1 MWHSPRKINW
11 GFFLLSLL
19 ISHSPMMGKSLPK
32 IEMLTVQSKETG
44 VEIEFMM
51 DDSLKRDNVS
61 GWIEQGN
68 WFIVNFY
75 NITPSTPKFFSQYQY
90 YPIQD
95 IRAEGDNF
103 NQQLSFHISKKIGMF
118 DLILSDDGFTVL
130 LVLTYAEFVK
140 SKEMNPSFVF
150 PDPKDAQKIHH
161 PSSWKDARERTSIR
175 ILCDTPGLPI
185 YVDNIK
191 VGISPLS
198 HPVDVLPG
206 WHKVGYF
213 PDDFSPDLEKSKTL
227 KEKMMNDILV
237 MGRLDVFVEE
247 GKMETIAL
255 NYQTLEEDVIS
266 YNSQFRSSTW
276 LGFSIFFS
284 LIILMSWGLV

>member
-1 MWHSPRKINW
+1 MWCSPRKFHW

-19 ISHSPMMGKSLPK
+19 ISNSPIMGKSLPN
-32 IEMLTVQSKETG
+32 IEMLTVHSKETG
-44 VEIEFMM
+44 VEIEFLM

-75 NITPSTPKFFSQYQY
+75 NITPSPPEFFSQYQY

-118 DLILSDDGFTVL
+118 DLTLSDDGFTVL
-130 LVLTYAEFVK
+130 LILTYAEFVK

-150 PDPKDAQKIHH
+150 PDPKDAQKIQH

-185 YVDNIK
+185 YVDNLK

-213 PDDFSPDLEKSKTL
+213 PDDFSPDLEKSRTL

-247 GKMETIAL
+247 GKMEIIAL

-276 LGFSIFFS
+276 LGFSIFFF